1 MTEHRP
7 IVKDYMTKKVIILRD
22 EEPVYQ
28 AIQTL
33 LNNKISGAP
42 VLDKKNKLVGI
53 LSEKDCLRIF
63 SNGMFH
69 NIPGANVRDY
79 MSKVVETI
87 GPETD
92 IFTATD
98 IFIKNVF
105 RRMPVVEGKK
115 MLGIISRRDVLS
127 AIKNA
132 FEDEN
137 MQVPHELKEVK
148 EYLSPEMKGVLGDDA
163 LS

>member
-1 MTEHRP
+1 MSEPRP
-7 IVKDYMTKKVIILRD
+7 IVKDYMTKAVITVKED
-22 EEPVYQ
+22 EDVYA

-42 VLDKKNKLVGI
+42 VLDSESNLVGI

-69 NIPGANVRDY
+69 NFPGASVKDY
-79 MSKVVETI
+79 MSKEVLTI
-87 GPETD
+87 TPDAD

-98 IFIKNVF
+98 ILLNNVF
-105 RRMPVVEGKK
+105 RRMPVVEEDKL
-115 MLGIISRRDVLS
+115 LGIISRRDVLK
-127 AIKNA
+127 AIRDA
-132 FEDEN
+132 FDDEN
-137 MQVPHELKEVK
+137 MQVPHDTEEKK
-148 EYLSPEMKGVLGDDA
+148 EYLSPEMKGILGDDG